1 MIAMS
6 PLDVEEKNNKLTKRR
21 EEDQKECLAIIP
33 IRPECVGEGGESEQC
48 HVPQLHSSTEAM
60 RAAVF
65 SDRGLIVYL
74 NGAGWLGEM
83 SVSSGKRN
91 QPATGRV

>member
-1 MIAMS
+1 MFGD
-6 PLDVEEKNNKLTKRR
+6 L
-21 EEDQKECLAIIP
+21 P
-33 IRPECVGEGGESEQC
+33 IRPECVGEGGESEPC

-74 NGAGWLGEM
+74 NGAGWLGET
-83 SVSSGKRN
+83 SVSSEKRN
-91 QPATGRV
+91 QPATGLIWVETGIAASQKGDR